1 MPSCVCTA
9 AGYCLRDLH
18 WRRQIIMLTRSRAEW
33 AREAKE
39 NVKHEQWRIMSSVTQ
54 GFAHFCTRV
63 AGVTYENRDGSSRQ
77 EAIQNC
83 RCYEQVYLEPEP
95 DNPVDSNAIRVVR
108 GNDEQTGYLRADL
121 AGEVANDLQQ
131 GWVFVAF
138 VSAVLT
144 PDDVYDTFGLE
155 LAVFRVPQA
164 ATARELCSYVDSV
177 WPEFSGRP
185 YPATA

>member
-1 MPSCVCTA
+1 MASC
-9 AGYCLRDLH
+9 L
-18 WRRQIIMLTRSRAEW
+18 
-33 AREAKE
+33 
-39 NVKHEQWRIMSSVTQ
+39 
-54 GFAHFCTRV
+54 
-63 AGVTYENRDGSSRQ
+63 
-77 EAIQNC
+77 
-83 RCYEQVYLEPEP
+83 QVYLEPEP
-95 DNPVDSNAIRVVR
+95 DNAVDSNAIRVVR
-108 GNDEQTGYLRADL
+108 GTGDQIGYLRADL

>member
-1 MPSCVCTA
+1 
-9 AGYCLRDLH
+9 
-18 WRRQIIMLTRSRAEW
+18 
-33 AREAKE
+33 
-39 NVKHEQWRIMSSVTQ
+39 MSSVTQ

-95 DNPVDSNAIRVVR
+95 DNPVDPNAIRVVR
-108 GNDEQTGYLRADL
+108 GNGEQIGYLRADL

-138 VSAVLT
+138 VAAVLT